1 MVLPLE
7 NHRTRQKE
15 CQVNFGTRTSC
26 YVFKST
32 ILRSSES
39 DIVANLTTGITLK
52 RMMAEQ
58 IRIRQMYPPVA
69 GKSEGGEATA

>member
-1 MVLPLE
+1 M
-7 NHRTRQKE
+7 
-15 CQVNFGTRTSC
+15 
-26 YVFKST
+26 FKST